1 MVGLF
6 PEFEATEQLATAS
19 EAPPG
24 YRDRRFRPTFG
35 LWFVR
40 VENRFMAR
48 SLAKSTFVLLALGLW
63 ILAGSASW
71 AEEDD
76 PNALNRQV
84 DQLIDRGKFQEG
96 IPIAERASSQRQCWP
111 KQATIPP
118 IQPQRRLRCT
128 FSEID
133 DQP

>member
-1 MVGLF
+1 MQKRLPAIEIVGF
-6 PEFEATEQLATAS
+6 DQLL
-19 EAPPG
+19 
-24 YRDRRFRPTFG
+24 G
-35 LWFVR
+35 LFVR